1 MEVRKGGLSS
11 IGVQSCRESLSE
23 GCWCRWTRETK
34 GTEQKPLLL
43 RDLPLASREGER
55 GKRRAESLPEEK
67 EEEEEGRSGSGNDR
81 PSALE
86 ANIDECPALLA
97 LRNRA
102 LRPTLESLLFL
113 SFFSPFFTLSRRTRL
128 PSIEKTENSK
138 TLVKF
143 DARYDR
149 LSNLTLKFY
158 IYTRIHRNIF
168 ISSRRIFRYVR
179 ARWRRRREG
188 KRNWKR
194 GDERKIEDERG

>member
-11 IGVQSCRESLSE
+11 IAVQSCRESLSE

-113 SFFSPFFTLSRRTRL
+113 SFFSPFFALSRRTRL

-158 IYTRIHRNIF
+158 IY
-168 ISSRRIFRYVR
+168 ISVYIVISLF
-179 ARWRRRREG
+179 RREG
-188 KRNWKR
+188 YFVMCEQ
-194 GDERKIEDERG
+194 GGGGVERGRGIGRGGTSER